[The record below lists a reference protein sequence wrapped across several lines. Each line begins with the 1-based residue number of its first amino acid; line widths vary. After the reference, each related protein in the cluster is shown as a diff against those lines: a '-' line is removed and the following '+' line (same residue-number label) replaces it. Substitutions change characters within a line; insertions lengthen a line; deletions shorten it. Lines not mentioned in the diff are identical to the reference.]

1 MNPHTTHHA
10 THHAGLTALIG
21 LLGIA
26 TLTGCTTPGEHSNP
40 SAASSVPADIHA
52 APTNVT
58 TTVYQGFS
66 LPVADQ
72 GPHTVTGA
80 VAAGFAHT
88 PAGAALAAIH
98 AVVRMSVAPDDQW
111 ASVGQQM
118 LASGAGRDDWA
129 VARAQMSI
137 TTPIASTPPKILG
150 YRITGYTPDRADTA
164 IYTQQPDTS
173 LTCNTATVIWQTGD
187 WKLLL
192 PDGHHP
198 ALVTAPDTLPTDT
211 IRLPI
216 R

>member
-1 MNPHTTHHA
+1 MNPHT

-26 TLTGCTTPGEHSNP
+26 TLTSCTGPGDHTHP
-40 SAASSVPADIHA
+40 PTTSSLPADIHA
-52 APTNVT
+52 ALINT
-58 TTVYQGFS
+58 TTAVYQGIS
-66 LPVADQ
+66 LPMADQ

-80 VAAGFAHT
+80 VAAGFTHT

-98 AVVRMSVAPDDQW
+98 ALVRISVAPDDQW
-111 ASVGQQM
+111 ALVGQQM
-118 LASGAGRDDWA
+118 LAAGAERDDWA

-137 TTPIASTPPKILG
+137 TTPVTGTPPKILG

-164 IYTQQPDTS
+164 IYTQQSDTS
-173 LTCNTATVIWQTGD
+173 LTCNTATVIWQAGD

-192 PDGHHP
+192 PDGNHP
-198 ALVTAPDTLPTDT
+198 ALVTALNALPSDT
-211 IRLPI
+211 ILLPI

>member
-1 MNPHTTHHA
+1 MNSHTPHHV
-10 THHAGLTALIG
+10 GLTALIG

-26 TLTGCTTPGEHSNP
+26 TLTGCTGPGDHTAPPATPSL
-40 SAASSVPADIHA
+40 PADIHA

-58 TTVYQGFS
+58 SSVYQGIS
-66 LPVADQ
+66 LPVADE
-72 GPHTVTGA
+72 GPHMVTGA
-80 VAAGFAHT
+80 VAAGFTHT
-88 PAGAALAAIH
+88 PAGAALAAIQ
-98 AVVRMSVAPDDQW
+98 AIVRMSLAPDDQW
-111 ASVGQQM
+111 DLVGQQM
-118 LASGAGRDDWA
+118 LAPGAGRDDWA

-137 TTPIASTPPKILG
+137 TTPATGTPPKILG

-173 LTCNTATVIWQTGD
+173 LTCNTATVIWQAGD

-198 ALVTAPDTLPTDT
+198 ALVTSPNTLPTDT
-211 IRLPI
+211 ILLPI

>member
-1 MNPHTTHHA
+1 MNTSTTHRP
-10 THHAGLTALIG
+10 GLIALIG

-26 TLTGCTTPGEHSNP
+26 TLTGCAGPGDHTDPPATPSLP
-40 SAASSVPADIHA
+40 VDIHA

-58 TTVYQGFS
+58 TVVYQDIS
-66 LPVADQ
+66 LPLADQ
-72 GPHTVTGA
+72 GPRSMTGA
-80 VAAGFAHT
+80 VAAGFTHT

-98 AVVRMSVAPDDQW
+98 AIVRMSLAPDDQW
-111 ASVGQQM
+111 DLVGQQM
-118 LASGAGRDDWA
+118 LAPGAGRDDWA

-137 TTPIASTPPKILG
+137 TTRATGAPPKILG

-173 LTCNTATVIWQTGD
+173 LTCNTATVIWQAGD

-192 PDGHHP
+192 PDGRHP
-198 ALVTAPDTLPTDT
+198 ALLTSPNTLPTDT
-211 IRLPI
+211 ILLPI

>member
-1 MNPHTTHHA
+1 MHPHP

-26 TLTGCTTPGEHSNP
+26 TLTGCTTPGDHIAP
-40 SAASSVPADIHA
+40 PVTSSPADTHA
-52 APTNVT
+52 APTHVT
-58 TTVYQGFS
+58 ATAYQGIS
-66 LPVADQ
+66 LPAAEE

-80 VAAGFAHT
+80 VATGFAHT

-98 AVVRMSVAPDDQW
+98 ATVRMSVAPDDQW
-111 ASVGQQM
+111 ATIGQEM
-118 LASGAGRDDWA
+118 LAPGAGRDDWA

-137 TTPIASTPPKILG
+137 TTPITGPPPKILG

-173 LTCNTATVIWQTGD
+173 LTCNTATVIWQAGD

-198 ALVTAPDTLPTDT
+198 ALVTAANALPTDT
-211 IRLPI
+211 ILLPI

>member
-10 THHAGLTALIG
+10 THHASLTALIG

-26 TLTGCTTPGEHSNP
+26 TLTGCTIPDEHSNP
-40 SAASSVPADIHA
+40 SAALSVPADIHV

-72 GPHTVTGA
+72 GPHTVSGA
-80 VAAGFAHT
+80 VATGFAHT

-98 AVVRMSVAPDDQW
+98 AIVRTSVAPDDQW
-111 ASVGQQM
+111 ATVGQQM
-118 LASGAGRDDWA
+118 LAPGAGRDDWA
-129 VARAQMSI
+129 VARAQLSI
-137 TTPIASTPPKILG
+137 TTPIAGTPPKILG

-173 LTCNTATVIWQTGD
+173 LTCNTATTIWADGD

-192 PDGHHP
+192 PDGNHP
-198 ALVTAPDTLPTDT
+198 APVTALNALPTDT
-211 IRLPI
+211 ILLPS